1 MVRQDPVR
9 TEDTM
14 AEATQRDIIANG
26 IQLQVTEQGTGP
38 LVLLC
43 HGWPESARSWRHQ
56 LPVLA
61 AAGYRAV
68 APDMRGY
75 GGSDAPEAVDAYSL
89 LHLVGDMAGL
99 VAALGEREAVVVGH
113 DWGAAVAWAC
123 ALLRP
128 DLFRAV
134 AAMSVPHRPR
144 GPAPPLATL
153 RAAGLHNFYW
163 LYFQPPGVAEAEF
176 ERDPAASLR
185 RILGA
190 VGASRTGDAGQPL
203 TLPEGGGFL
212 DLMPEPV
219 PRPDWLPEAELAAM
233 ADMFRRT
240 GFRGGLNWY
249 RNIDRNWE
257 LMAPWQGALIRQPAL
272 FIAGQSDPVI
282 AGPMGRKGLEA
293 LPQAVPGLRRTVMI
307 EGAGHWIQ
315 QERPDEVNAAL
326 VAFLRALD

>member
-1 MVRQDPVR
+1 
-9 TEDTM
+9 M
-14 AEATQRDIIANG
+14 AEATRRDVAANG
-26 IQLQVTEQGTGP
+26 IRLQVTEQGTGP

-56 LPVLA
+56 LPALA
-61 AAGYRAV
+61 AAGYRVV

-75 GGSDAPEAVDAYSL
+75 GGSDAPEAADAYSL
-89 LHLVGDMAGL
+89 LHLVGDMVGL
-99 VAALGEREAVVVGH
+99 VAALDEREAVVVGH
-113 DWGAAVAWAC
+113 DWGATVAWTC

-144 GPAPPLATL
+144 GPAPPLAAL

-163 LYFQPPGVAEAEF
+163 LYFQQPGVAEAEF
-176 ERDPAASLR
+176 ERDPAATLR

-190 VGASRTGDAGQPL
+190 IGSGRPRDPGQVL

-212 DLMPEPV
+212 DLAPEPV
-219 PRPDWLPEAELAAM
+219 PRPDWLPDAELAAM
-233 ADMFRRT
+233 ADTFRRT
-240 GFRGGLNWY
+240 GFRGGLNYY

-257 LMAPWQGALIRQPAL
+257 LLAPWQGAPIRQPAL

-282 AGPMGRKGLEA
+282 ATPAGRKALEA
-293 LPQAVPGLRRTVMI
+293 LPQAVPNLRRTVMV

-326 VAFLRALD
+326 IAFLRALG